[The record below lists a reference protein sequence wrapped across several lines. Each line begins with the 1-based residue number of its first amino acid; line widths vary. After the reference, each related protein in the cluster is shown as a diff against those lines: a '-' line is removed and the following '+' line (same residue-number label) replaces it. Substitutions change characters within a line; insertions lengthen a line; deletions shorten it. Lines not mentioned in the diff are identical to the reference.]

1 MCEHCGCRGVEP
13 VAELMDEHFA
23 LLEVS
28 DEVRRSLAAQDR
40 GEVRRLLERAGR
52 MLARHVSREEAG
64 IFAALEEQGDFVD
77 AVRELEAE
85 HIDFDRQLAC
95 LDGSTPDFAAAVHRL
110 LDELAEH
117 VEKENLG
124 FFPVAVVTLGAHG
137 WETVGR
143 AHEAQPSF
151 LVSAPS

>member
-1 MCEHCGCRGVEP
+1 VEP

-28 DEVRRSLAAQDR
+28 DEIRRGLAAQDH

-64 IFAALEEQGDFVD
+64 ILAALEEQGDFVD
-77 AVRELEAE
+77 AVHALEAE
-85 HIDFDRQLAC
+85 HVDFDRQLAR
-95 LDGSTPDFAAAVHRL
+95 LDDSSPDFPAAVHRL

-124 FFPVAVVTLGAHG
+124 VFPVAVVTLGANG

-151 LVSAPS
+151 LVTAPS

>member
-1 MCEHCGCRGVEP
+1 MEP

-23 LLEVS
+23 LLEIS

-40 GEVRRLLERAGR
+40 GEGRRLLERAGR

-85 HIDFDRQLAC
+85 HVDFDRQLAC
-95 LDGSTPDFAAAVHRL
+95 LDDSTPDFAAAVHRL
-110 LDELAEH
+110 RPRGGAELPGERTLVAAAGSGSGPGAGGGARSGTASAEVSATVVTTLAEM
-117 VEKENLG
+117 
-124 FFPVAVVTLGAHG
+124 PDPC
-137 WETVGR
+137 VG
-143 AHEAQPSF
+143 
-151 LVSAPS
+151 

>member
-1 MCEHCGCRGVEP
+1 VKP

-28 DEVRRSLAAQDR
+28 DGIRRSLAAQDR
-40 GEVRRLLERAGR
+40 GEVRRLLEKAGR

-64 IFAALEEQGDFVD
+64 LFAALEEQGDFVD
-77 AVRELEAE
+77 AVQALEAE
-85 HIDFDRQLAC
+85 HVDFDRQLAS
-95 LDGSTPDFAAAVHRL
+95 LDDSSMDYAADVHRL

-124 FFPVAVVTLGAHG
+124 VFPVAVVTLGAHG

-151 LVSAPS
+151 LAAALS

>member
-23 LLEVS
+23 LLEIA

-64 IFAALEEQGDFVD
+64 IFAALEEQGDFAD

-85 HIDFDRQLAC
+85 HVDFDRQLAR
-95 LDGSTPDFAAAVHRL
+95 LDDSTPDFAAAVRRL

-124 FFPVAVVTLGAHG
+124 VFPVAVVTLGARG

-143 AHEAQPSF
+143 AHAAKPSF
-151 LVSAPS
+151 LVTAPS